1 MRKIIIS
8 DILVILTTLLMLL
21 GNIVFAKP
29 ISKLTRNFL
38 FSTKKDAY
46 LLKKNDDVNCIDD
59 SFSSD
64 SPVFVKRDYETYSN
78 NAYLCLI
85 EFILNNGEVYSFSFS
100 GTTDDDHYRGLNNL
114 SNITLLCQNNIQSSS
129 FVKKLTFDE
138 IEKLSNSLDGVNDTQ
153 SLEYAVIDGQDSSH
167 NIDIWGFNHPN
178 NSLILYYSYKNNIAS
193 VSTDENAQQILTELS
208 RLLD

>member
-1 MRKIIIS
+1 M
-8 DILVILTTLLMLL
+8 
-21 GNIVFAKP
+21 
-29 ISKLTRNFL
+29 
-38 FSTKKDAY
+38 
-46 LLKKNDDVNCIDD
+46 CIRD
-59 SFSSD
+59 S
-64 SPVFVKRDYETYSN
+64 SN
-78 NAYLCLI
+78 NSYLCLI

-114 SNITLLCQNNIQSSS
+114 SNITLLCQNNIKSSS

-153 SLEYAVIDGQDSSH
+153 SLEYAVIDDQDSSH